1 MRRFTSEEKG
11 KGKISDQ
18 PTRPRVGI
26 RASDL
31 DTSRLIS
38 ENALTLIGRITNRKE
53 QSMAAVL
60 PYLTRKWNLVG
71 RTHGSDL
78 GNDCF
83 QFWFLDENDMRTVL
97 ANRPYQ
103 YGQWMIILQQWEP
116 IISPTF
122 PSQIPFWINLR
133 GIPLHFWDDRTIR
146 DIGQE
151 LGELEDYNLTKTT
164 TKVRVMMDGLKPLP
178 QDTILEFSAGE
189 ECIIALKYE
198 KLENLCTYG
207 LRLSHID
214 RDCPDKPPVARLD
227 VQKPERSYHSRE
239 GPQRTQ
245 HSPRIHHSHRQHT
258 ERIPSPTRH
267 TREQTAFQQRVD
279 RHGNPFGERTASYY
293 SRAPP
298 LRNKIIPPT
307 QRQEPRQQTH
317 RSIPHRYSKA
327 TTSPQPSAC
336 GGEQPRRTLN
346 QNVRNSPEQV
356 WREKTQHV
364 THRRTEEPA
373 EEQTRPPRERNLER
387 VDFPPP

>member
-18 PTRPRVGI
+18 PTRPRVRI

-83 QFWFLDENDMRTVL
+83 QFWFQDENDIRTVL

-133 GIPLHFWDDRTIR
+133 GIPLYFWDDRTIR

-151 LGELEDYNLTKTT
+151 LGELDDYNITKTT
-164 TKVRVMMDGLKPLP
+164 AKVRVMMDGLKPLP

-198 KLENLCTYG
+198 KLENFCTYC

-279 RHGNPFGERTASYY
+279 RHGNPFGE
-293 SRAPP
+293 
-298 LRNKIIPPT
+298 
-307 QRQEPRQQTH
+307 
-317 RSIPHRYSKA
+317 
-327 TTSPQPSAC
+327 
-336 GGEQPRRTLN
+336 
-346 QNVRNSPEQV
+346 
-356 WREKTQHV
+356 
-364 THRRTEEPA
+364 
-373 EEQTRPPRERNLER
+373 
-387 VDFPPP
+387 